1 MEDVKAPPPEC
12 DHKFKLGEDGML
24 TCELCGFKQ
33 APRRREPAAATV
45 DQRGMSPQPGYTGP
59 EPDTSKGAEHIKSHR
74 RWDRVSNVASD
85 IIDFVTFWD

>member
-1 MEDVKAPPPEC
+1 MEC

-33 APRRREPAAATV
+33 APRGT
-45 DQRGMSPQPGYTGP
+45 SSQPLNTGP

-74 RWDRVSNVASD
+74 RWDRVTNIASD
-85 IIDFVTFWD
+85 ILDFVTFWN